1 MRNLTEENLTRAVL
15 DQIADDTAPRTREIA
30 EALVRYLHAFIREV
44 EPSEAEWLAGIDFL
58 TRTGHMCDQSRQEFI
73 LLSDTLGVSML
84 VDAINHRRPGHAT
97 ENTVLGPFHV
107 DGAPERP
114 MGTSIAEGIQGGIP
128 TFVEGRVLDERGEPI
143 AGARLDVWQV
153 RPDRLYDVQDPERP
167 SMQLRAIF
175 HTGADGRYFFRTVL
189 PVSYSIPDDGPV
201 GDMLRAM
208 GRHPWRPAHIH
219 FIVSAPG
226 FAQVVTHLF
235 VEGDPYLDSDAV
247 FGVKNS
253 LVVGFHERAAG
264 VAAGGVYVDEPFF
277 TALYDFGL
285 VSSVHS

>member
-15 DQIADDTAPRTREIA
+15 AQIDVNTSPRTREIA
-30 EALVRYLHAFIREV
+30 DALIRHLHAFVREV
-44 EPSEAEWLAGIDFL
+44 EPTQAEWLKGIEFL
-58 TRTGHMCDQSRQEFI
+58 TRTGHTCDESRQEFI

-84 VDAINHRRPGHAT
+84 VDAINHRQAGVAT

-114 MGTSIAEGIQGGIP
+114 MGTSIAEDIVGGAP
-128 TFVEGRVLDERGEPI
+128 TFLAGRVLDAAGNPI

-153 RPDRLYDVQDPERP
+153 RPDRLYDVQDPEQT

-175 HTGADGRYFFRTVL
+175 RTGADGRYHFRTAL
-189 PVSYSIPDDGPV
+189 PVSYAIPDDGPV
-201 GDMLRAM
+201 GDMLRAL

-226 FAQVVTHLF
+226 YAPVVTHLF

-253 LVVGFHERAAG
+253 LVVAFEEHPASMAPDGTAMH
-264 VAAGGVYVDEPFF
+264 EPFY
-277 TALYDFGL
+277 TASYDFGL
-285 VSSVHS
+285 VTN